1 MGPLSGRGLFV
12 GKWSMSSNISS
23 MSGLGRGFMTSILA
37 SSTLHINILLK
48 VFSMCIE
55 SISTFPVFQSI
66 FGLYCF
72 NQGSPKI
79 ILSFPNSVTRNL
91 VLIFFLLICIL
102 SHMQLSII
110 PELFSVPS
118 ALKIWIFFSIG
129 IKAIPFCSVN
139 FLSMKVP
146 PAPEPI
152 RAFISN
158 HLSVFLPSPVTTSG
172 TVKEF

>member
-1 MGPLSGRGLFV
+1 ML
-12 GKWSMSSNISS
+12 
-23 MSGLGRGFMTSILA
+23 GLGRGLMTSILA

-48 VFSMCIE
+48 VFSMCME

-66 FGLYCF
+66 FGLYCSS
-72 NQGSPKI
+72 QGSPEI
-79 ILSFPNSVTRNL
+79 ILSFSNSVTRNL
-91 VLIFFLLICIL
+91 VLIFFLPICIL
-102 SHMQLSII
+102 SHMQFLIVL
-110 PELFSVPS
+110 ELFSVPS
-118 ALKIWIFFSIG
+118 ALKIWIFFPIG

-146 PAPEPI
+146 PAPESI

-158 HLSVFLPSPVTTSG
+158 CLLAFLPSPVTTSG